1 MDEILRLLPEKIKQ
15 AIFIQVSDRW
25 SELQEIRLRLGQPIE
40 LNFHHFIEWVDVIFT
55 EKDSLF
61 LLSQLSEHSLYR
73 FEDELREGYIT
84 VAGGH
89 RVGLAG
95 EVNTVQGNVKQLKH
109 ITFFNIRIAKEIIGL
124 ANPFMSFLY
133 HGPFYYNTLI
143 VGPPQTGKTTFIR
156 DVARAISDG
165 ESGRAPRKVGI
176 IDERSE
182 IAACVNGIPQHQV
195 GARTDVMDACP
206 KVTGMMMMIRSMSP
220 EVLIVDEIGKKDDV
234 DALIEAILSGV
245 TVICTVH
252 GFSVDELR
260 KRPSLEVLFQ
270 QNVFQRFV
278 ILQKMSDVFF
288 NIQIVDENGRK
299 LTSNLVEKR

>member
-1 MDEILRLLPEKIKQ
+1 MEKVDEHPK
-15 AIFIQVSDRW
+15 
-25 SELQEIRLRLGQPIE
+25 
-40 LNFHHFIEWVDVIFT
+40 
-55 EKDSLF
+55 
-61 LLSQLSEHSLYR
+61 
-73 FEDELREGYIT
+73 
-84 VAGGH
+84 
-89 RVGLAG
+89 
-95 EVNTVQGNVKQLKH
+95 
-109 ITFFNIRIAKEIIGL
+109 
-124 ANPFMSFLY
+124 
-133 HGPFYYNTLI
+133 
-143 VGPPQTGKTTFIR
+143 
-156 DVARAISDG
+156 
-165 ESGRAPRKVGI
+165 KVGI

-206 KVTGMMMMIRSMSP
+206 KGTGMIMMIRSMSP

-234 DALIEAILSGV
+234 NALIEAILSGV